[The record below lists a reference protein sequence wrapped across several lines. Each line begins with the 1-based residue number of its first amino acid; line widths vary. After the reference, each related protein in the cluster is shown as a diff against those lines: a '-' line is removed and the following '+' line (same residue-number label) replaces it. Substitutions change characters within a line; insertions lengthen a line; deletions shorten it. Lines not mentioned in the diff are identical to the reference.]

1 MNDTCRNISDVKQ
14 ITSLRVRWAHKRAG
28 GLTKGILQMP
38 ASRSPGEYRRDY
50 PSGDPQASSR
60 RWLIT
65 AFLIYATIV
74 VGTLGLSLAFPDA
87 MPDGKLVAGAH
98 PQTVTKAA
106 RYEAVIANWNR
117 YRAKDAR
124 AEAR

>member
-1 MNDTCRNISDVKQ
+1 
-14 ITSLRVRWAHKRAG
+14 
-28 GLTKGILQMP
+28 MP
-38 ASRSPGEYRRDY
+38 ASRSPGEYSRDY
-50 PSGDPQASSR
+50 PHRDPQAGSR

-74 VGTLGLSLAFPDA
+74 VGTLVLSLAFPDA
-87 MPDGKLVAGAH
+87 MPDGKLVASAH

>member
-1 MNDTCRNISDVKQ
+1 
-14 ITSLRVRWAHKRAG
+14 
-28 GLTKGILQMP
+28 MP
-38 ASRSPGEYRRDY
+38 ASRSPGEYSRDY
-50 PSGDPQASSR
+50 PHRDPQAGSR

-74 VGTLGLSLAFPDA
+74 VGTLGLSLMFPDA
-87 MPDGKLVAGAH
+87 VPGA
-98 PQTVTKAA
+98 PQVGRAHAQTKPA

-117 YRAKDAR
+117 SRTKDAR

>member
-1 MNDTCRNISDVKQ
+1 
-14 ITSLRVRWAHKRAG
+14 
-28 GLTKGILQMP
+28 MP

-65 AFLIYATIV
+65 AFLVYATIV

-117 YRAKDAR
+117 YRSKDAR